1 MNRYT
6 ALILALLMALLCV
19 LPVSLAEET
28 VTAETAATE
37 ATEAPAAEDQVL
49 ATLANGTQIMQSEV
63 DAIANQVI
71 SYYANYGYDM
81 SSEDTLPIVRQ
92 MAMET
97 YLQENFYKDS
107 LVTLGLDQ
115 LTEEDMAAIEKNVD
129 EVYEGLIDQVYTYY
143 GLEPAED
150 ATEEEKATA
159 RANAIATLDSMGYT
173 YDYIVLNETES
184 YNYDK
189 VTRALTADLSVSEED
204 LLATY
209 NAHVEED
216 KAAYADDPG
225 LYEQTKSYYGDEP
238 FFVPEGFRGITHI
251 LLQVDSELLSTYQ
264 DLQSRYEEYAEP
276 VDAAQAAPEAE
287 AAASE
292 EPAVTEEPV
301 TEEAAEPA
309 VVIDYDTR
317 AGRKAIAQLFINEIL
332 SVPAG
337 SLTRWSDME
346 AKLSAAYGTE
356 VKRPASIRWPATT
369 EAGEAIPYW
378 RIVGERGAVRG
389 DKMIEQSVQEEKLKV
404 EGHEFVNAGHGIF
417 SGIKVEGYK
426 EKLV

>member
-1 MNRYT
+1 MNRYP

-49 ATLANGTQIMQSEV
+49 ATLANGTEIMQSEV

-216 KAAYADDPG
+216 KAAYAASMSRPNPTMVMSPSSCRKASVA
-225 LYEQTKSYYGDEP
+225 LPTFSSKWTVNCSAPIRICRAAMRNMQSPLTLHRPRLMPKP
-238 FFVPEGFRGITHI
+238 
-251 LLQVDSELLSTYQ
+251 LQAKNLLS
-264 DLQSRYEEYAEP
+264 P
-276 VDAAQAAPEAE
+276 
-287 AAASE
+287 
-292 EPAVTEEPV
+292 
-301 TEEAAEPA
+301 
-309 VVIDYDTR
+309 
-317 AGRKAIAQLFINEIL
+317 K
-332 SVPAG
+332 
-337 SLTRWSDME
+337 SL
-346 AKLSAAYGTE
+346 
-356 VKRPASIRWPATT
+356 
-369 EAGEAIPYW
+369 
-378 RIVGERGAVRG
+378 
-389 DKMIEQSVQEEKLKV
+389 
-404 EGHEFVNAGHGIF
+404 
-417 SGIKVEGYK
+417 
-426 EKLV
+426 